1 MENRL
6 AEENVNIDHDG
17 HDGCNCYNCHNGH
30 NGHDGDNCHNSQN
43 GHWSKGGSRESDI
56 HNVNL
61 FTHISDISPKF
72 YPKNA

>member
-30 NGHDGDNCHNSQN
+30 NDHDGDNSQN

-61 FTHISDISPKF
+61 FTQIEISVQNFTPKMRKF
-72 YPKNA
+72 